1 MTDPTPSEIQLK
13 TYSRKLVLSYG
24 DQSHELDFE
33 FLRVLS
39 PSAEVQGHGQPIL
52 QIGKENVMITNLEPV
67 GNYAIKITFNDGHDS
82 GIQHR
87 RDAGQNAHIQ
97 FTPCMRPCFD
107 GFEHCRC
114 HGENARI
121 S

>member
-1 MTDPTPSEIQLK
+1 MTDPMPSEIQLK

-82 GIQHR
+82 GIYSWALLKKFCDEKDQLWEEYLQKLKQ
-87 RDAGQNAHIQ
+87 AGVERSI
-97 FTPCMRPCFD
+97 
-107 GFEHCRC
+107 
-114 HGENARI
+114 
-121 S
+121 